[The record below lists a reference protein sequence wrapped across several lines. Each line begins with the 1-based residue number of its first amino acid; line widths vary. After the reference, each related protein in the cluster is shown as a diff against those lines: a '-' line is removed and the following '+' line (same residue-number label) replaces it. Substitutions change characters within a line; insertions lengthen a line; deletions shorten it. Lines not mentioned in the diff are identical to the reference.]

1 MISITARVII
11 HGYEDSE
18 ADHFNEGN
26 MDELIKPGDLHKV
39 AAEKEMARAREIAD
53 AEKRR
58 ADERHHLQQAFMD
71 RQLHPEVKTR
81 VSNALRAAAER
92 GETHLRVMTFSSEL
106 CTDGGRAINNG
117 DPNWPKTLVGFAARA
132 YEFYHKELQPHG
144 YRLRAEILD
153 FPGGM
158 PGEVGITL
166 TW

>member
-1 MISITARVII
+1 
-11 HGYEDSE
+11 
-18 ADHFNEGN
+18 
-26 MDELIKPGDLHKV
+26 MDELIRPSELRKV
-39 AAEKEMARAREIAD
+39 AVEKEISRAREIAE

-58 ADERHHLQQAFMD
+58 ADERHQLQQAFMD
-71 RQLHPEVKTR
+71 RQLHPDVKLR
-81 VSNALRAAAER
+81 VSTALRAAAER
-92 GETHLRVMTFSSEL
+92 GDNHLQVMTFPSEL
-106 CTDGGRAINNG
+106 CSDGGRAINNG

-132 YEFYHKELQPHG
+132 YEFYQKELQPHG